1 MRKKFVFIILYVK
14 KITILKFIV
23 ERKRKMNKVS
33 KIYSSIAM
41 VTSILMFLF
50 GMYFSTKG
58 IVVVTYES
66 WRAMGVSLLA
76 FLCAMVSMMKLP
88 LKIKK
93 GILVFEL
100 LLIAV
105 LFVPMMIKGTILTF
119 QLAPFYVIA
128 DLTIVYTV
136 VGVMILWMNNR
147 SKQKDNQFKLDSIF
161 INFQILMIIN
171 VFFDIF
177 SFGVEV
183 MDYASA
189 LQIGQVLRSV
199 FLGTMNLQMLW
210 IAFGILILIGSLLK
224 MVYDSFMLK
233 RESIMSVS
241 K

>member
-23 ERKRKMNKVS
+23 ERKRKKNKVS

-58 IVVVTYES
+58 IVEVTYES
-66 WRAMGVSLLA
+66 WRAMGVSCITFLLVL
-76 FLCAMVSMMKLP
+76 FSLMKLP

-224 MVYDSFMLK
+224 MVYDIFMLK
-233 RESIMSVS
+233 RESIMSIS

>member
-1 MRKKFVFIILYVK
+1 
-14 KITILKFIV
+14 
-23 ERKRKMNKVS
+23 MNKVS

-224 MVYDSFMLK
+224 IFYDSFMLK

>member
-1 MRKKFVFIILYVK
+1 MQ
-14 KITILKFIV
+14 
-23 ERKRKMNKVS
+23 
-33 KIYSSIAM
+33 YSA
-41 VTSILMFLF
+41 
-50 GMYFSTKG
+50 
-58 IVVVTYES
+58 
-66 WRAMGVSLLA
+66 LA

>member
-33 KIYSSIAM
+33 KVYMSVAM
-41 VTSILMFLF
+41 VTSVAVCLF

-66 WRAMGVSLLA
+66 WRAMGVSALA

-100 LLIAV
+100 LLLAV
-105 LFVPMMIKGTILTF
+105 LFGPMMIKGTILTF

-136 VGVMILWMNNR
+136 VGVMILWMNVR
-147 SKQKDNQFKLDSIF
+147 SKQQNNEFKLDSIF
-161 INFQILMIIN
+161 IKFQILMIIN

-224 MVYDSFMLK
+224 MVYDIFMLK
-233 RESIMSVS
+233 RESIMSIS

>member
-1 MRKKFVFIILYVK
+1 
-14 KITILKFIV
+14 
-23 ERKRKMNKVS
+23 MNKVS

-105 LFVPMMIKGTILTF
+105 LFGPMMIKGTILTF

>member
-76 FLCAMVSMMKLP
+76 FLCAMISMMKLP

>member
-1 MRKKFVFIILYVK
+1 
-14 KITILKFIV
+14 
-23 ERKRKMNKVS
+23 MNKVS

-199 FLGTMNLQMLW
+199 FIGTMNLQMLW

>member
-224 MVYDSFMLK
+224 IFYDIFMLK

>member
-1 MRKKFVFIILYVK
+1 
-14 KITILKFIV
+14 
-23 ERKRKMNKVS
+23 MNKVS
-33 KIYSSIAM
+33 KVYMSVAI

-50 GMYFSTKG
+50 GLYFSTKG
-58 IVVVTYES
+58 IVEVTSVS
-66 WRAMGVSLLA
+66 WRAIGESCFV
-76 FLCAMVSMMKLP
+76 FLCAMVSMMKLS

-93 GILVFEL
+93 GILAFEL
-100 LLIAV
+100 LLISV
-105 LFVPMMIKGTILTF
+105 LFAPMILKGTIPTL
-119 QLAPFYVIA
+119 QLSPFSVIA
-128 DLTIVYTV
+128 DLTIVYAV
-136 VGVMILWMNNR
+136 VGVMILWMNNLN
-147 SKQKDNQFKLDSIF
+147 KQRDNEWKLESIF
-161 INFQILMIIN
+161 INFQIIMIIN

-224 MVYDSFMLK
+224 MVYDIFMLK
-233 RESIMSVS
+233 RESIMSIS

>member
-1 MRKKFVFIILYVK
+1 
-14 KITILKFIV
+14 
-23 ERKRKMNKVS
+23 MNKVS
-33 KIYSSIAM
+33 KVYMSVAM
-41 VTSILMFLF
+41 VTSVAVCLF
-50 GMYFSTKG
+50 GLYFSTKG
-58 IVVVTYES
+58 IVEVTYES
-66 WRAMGVSLLA
+66 WRAMGVSVLA
-76 FLCAMVSMMKLP
+76 FLCAIVSKIKLP
-88 LKIKK
+88 LKINK

-105 LFVPMMIKGTILTF
+105 LFGPMMIKGTILTF

-128 DLTIVYTV
+128 DITIVYTV

-147 SKQKDNQFKLDSIF
+147 SKQQDNELKLDSIF

-183 MDYASA
+183 MDYASE
-189 LQIGQVLRSV
+189 LQIGQVLKSV

-224 MVYDSFMLK
+224 MFYDIFMLK
-233 RESIMSVS
+233 RESIVSVS

>member
-1 MRKKFVFIILYVK
+1 
-14 KITILKFIV
+14 
-23 ERKRKMNKVS
+23 MNKVS

-66 WRAMGVSLLA
+66 WRAMGVSVLA

>member
-1 MRKKFVFIILYVK
+1 
-14 KITILKFIV
+14 
-23 ERKRKMNKVS
+23 MNKVS
-33 KIYSSIAM
+33 KVYMSVAM

-50 GMYFSTKG
+50 GWYFSTKE
-58 IVVVTYES
+58 IVEVTSVS
-66 WRAMGVSLLA
+66 WRAMGVSALA

-105 LFVPMMIKGTILTF
+105 LFGPMMIKGTILTF

-136 VGVMILWMNNR
+136 VGVMILWMNVR
-147 SKQKDNQFKLDSIF
+147 SKQQNNEFKLDSIF

-224 MVYDSFMLK
+224 MVYDIFMLK
-233 RESIMSVS
+233 RESIMSIS

>member
-1 MRKKFVFIILYVK
+1 
-14 KITILKFIV
+14 
-23 ERKRKMNKVS
+23 MNKVS
-33 KIYSSIAM
+33 KVYMSVAM
-41 VTSILMFLF
+41 VTSVAVCLF

-58 IVVVTYES
+58 MVEVTYES
-66 WRAMGVSLLA
+66 WRAIGVSALA
-76 FLCAMVSMMKLP
+76 FLCAMVSMIKLP

-93 GILVFEL
+93 GILLLEL

-105 LFVPMMIKGTILTF
+105 LFGPMMIKGTILTF
-119 QLAPFYVIA
+119 QLTPFYVIA
-128 DLTIVYTV
+128 DVTIVYTV
-136 VGVMILWMNNR
+136 IGMIFLWMNVR
-147 SKQKDNQFKLDSIF
+147 SKQQNNEFKLDSIF

-183 MDYASA
+183 MDYASE
-189 LQIGQVLRSV
+189 LQIGQVLRSM
-199 FLGTMNLQMLW
+199 FLGTMNLQLLW

-224 MVYDSFMLK
+224 MFYDIFMLK

>member
-1 MRKKFVFIILYVK
+1 
-14 KITILKFIV
+14 
-23 ERKRKMNKVS
+23 MNKVS

-76 FLCAMVSMMKLP
+76 FLCAMVSMMRLP

>member
-1 MRKKFVFIILYVK
+1 
-14 KITILKFIV
+14 
-23 ERKRKMNKVS
+23 MNKVS

-136 VGVMILWMNNR
+136 VGVMILWMNVR
-147 SKQKDNQFKLDSIF
+147 SKQQNNEFKLDSIF
-161 INFQILMIIN
+161 INFQILIIIN

>member
-1 MRKKFVFIILYVK
+1 
-14 KITILKFIV
+14 
-23 ERKRKMNKVS
+23 MNKVS
-33 KIYSSIAM
+33 KVYMSVAM
-41 VTSILMFLF
+41 VTSVAVCLF

-100 LLIAV
+100 LLLAV
-105 LFVPMMIKGTILTF
+105 LFGPMMIKGTILTF

-224 MVYDSFMLK
+224 MVYDIFMLK
-233 RESIMSVS
+233 RESIMSIS

>member
-1 MRKKFVFIILYVK
+1 
-14 KITILKFIV
+14 
-23 ERKRKMNKVS
+23 MNKVS
-33 KIYSSIAM
+33 KVYMSVAM
-41 VTSILMFLF
+41 VTSVAVCLF

-66 WRAMGVSLLA
+66 WRAMGVSALA

-105 LFVPMMIKGTILTF
+105 LFGPMMIKGTILTF

-136 VGVMILWMNNR
+136 VGVMLLWMNVR
-147 SKQKDNQFKLDSIF
+147 SKQQNNEFKLDSIF
-161 INFQILMIIN
+161 INFQILMILN

-183 MDYASA
+183 MDYASE
-189 LQIGQVLRSV
+189 LQIGQMFRSV
-199 FLGTMNLQMLW
+199 FLGTMNIQMLW

-224 MVYDSFMLK
+224 MVYDIFMLK
-233 RESIMSVS
+233 RDSIISIS

>member
-1 MRKKFVFIILYVK
+1 
-14 KITILKFIV
+14 
-23 ERKRKMNKVS
+23 MNKVS
-33 KIYSSIAM
+33 KVYMSVAM
-41 VTSILMFLF
+41 VTSVAVCLF

-66 WRAMGVSLLA
+66 WRAMGVSALA

-105 LFVPMMIKGTILTF
+105 LFGPMMIKGTILTF

-136 VGVMILWMNNR
+136 VGVMLLWMNVR
-147 SKQKDNQFKLDSIF
+147 SKQQNNEFKLDSIF
-161 INFQILMIIN
+161 IKFQILMIIN

-183 MDYASA
+183 MDYASE
-189 LQIGQVLRSV
+189 LQIGQGFRSM

-224 MVYDSFMLK
+224 MVYDIFMLK
-233 RESIMSVS
+233 RESIMSIS

>member
-100 LLIAV
+100 LLLAV

-147 SKQKDNQFKLDSIF
+147 SKQQNNEFKLDSIF

-224 MVYDSFMLK
+224 MVYDIFMLK
-233 RESIMSVS
+233 RESIMSIS

>member
-1 MRKKFVFIILYVK
+1 
-14 KITILKFIV
+14 
-23 ERKRKMNKVS
+23 MNKVS
-33 KIYSSIAM
+33 KVYMSVAM
-41 VTSILMFLF
+41 VTSVAVCLF

-66 WRAMGVSLLA
+66 WRAMGVSALA

-105 LFVPMMIKGTILTF
+105 LFGPMMIKGTILTF

-136 VGVMILWMNNR
+136 VGVMILWMNVR
-147 SKQKDNQFKLDSIF
+147 SKQQNNEFKLDSIF
-161 INFQILMIIN
+161 INFQILMILN

-183 MDYASA
+183 MDYASE
-189 LQIGQVLRSV
+189 LQIGQMFRSV
-199 FLGTMNLQMLW
+199 FLGTMNIQMLW
-210 IAFGILILIGSLLK
+210 IAFGILLLIGSLLK
-224 MVYDSFMLK
+224 MVYDIFMLK
-233 RESIMSVS
+233 RDSIISIS

>member
-1 MRKKFVFIILYVK
+1 
-14 KITILKFIV
+14 
-23 ERKRKMNKVS
+23 MNKVS
-33 KIYSSIAM
+33 KVYMSVAM
-41 VTSILMFLF
+41 VTSVAVCLF

-66 WRAMGVSLLA
+66 WRAMGVSALA

-105 LFVPMMIKGTILTF
+105 LFGPMMIKGTILTF

-136 VGVMILWMNNR
+136 VGVMLLWMNVR
-147 SKQKDNQFKLDSIF
+147 SKQQNNEFKLDSIF
-161 INFQILMIIN
+161 INFQILMILN

-183 MDYASA
+183 MDYASE
-189 LQIGQVLRSV
+189 LQIGQMFRSV
-199 FLGTMNLQMLW
+199 FLGTMNIQMLW
-210 IAFGILILIGSLLK
+210 IAFGILLLIGSLLK
-224 MVYDSFMLK
+224 MVYDIFMLK
-233 RESIMSVS
+233 RDSIISIS

>member
-50 GMYFSTKG
+50 GMYFSTKE
-58 IVVVTYES
+58 IVEVTSVS
-66 WRAMGVSLLA
+66 WRAMGVSALA

-105 LFVPMMIKGTILTF
+105 LFGPMMIKGTILTF

-136 VGVMILWMNNR
+136 VGVMILWMNVR
-147 SKQKDNQFKLDSIF
+147 SKQQNNEFKLDSIF

-224 MVYDSFMLK
+224 MVYDIFMLK
-233 RESIMSVS
+233 RESIMSIS

>member
-1 MRKKFVFIILYVK
+1 
-14 KITILKFIV
+14 
-23 ERKRKMNKVS
+23 MNKVS

-199 FLGTMNLQMLW
+199 FLRTMNLQMLW

>member
-1 MRKKFVFIILYVK
+1 
-14 KITILKFIV
+14 
-23 ERKRKMNKVS
+23 MNKVS
-33 KIYSSIAM
+33 KVYMSVAM
-41 VTSILMFLF
+41 VTSVLMFLF

-58 IVVVTYES
+58 IVVVTNES
-66 WRAMGVSLLA
+66 WRAMGVSALA
-76 FLCAMVSMMKLP
+76 FLCAMVSIMKLP

-105 LFVPMMIKGTILTF
+105 LFGPMMIKGTILTF

-136 VGVMILWMNNR
+136 VGVMLLWRNVR
-147 SKQKDNQFKLDSIF
+147 SKQQNNESKLDSIF
-161 INFQILMIIN
+161 IKFQILMIIN

-177 SFGVEV
+177 SFGVEI
-183 MDYASA
+183 MDYASE

-224 MVYDSFMLK
+224 MVYDIFMLK
-233 RESIMSVS
+233 KESIMSV
-241 K
+241 

>member
-224 MVYDSFMLK
+224 MVYDIFMLK

>member
-1 MRKKFVFIILYVK
+1 
-14 KITILKFIV
+14 
-23 ERKRKMNKVS
+23 MNKVS
-33 KIYSSIAM
+33 KVYMSVAM
-41 VTSILMFLF
+41 VTSVAVCLF

-58 IVVVTYES
+58 MVEVTYES
-66 WRAMGVSLLA
+66 WRAIGVSDLA
-76 FLCAMVSMMKLP
+76 FLSAMVSMIKLP

-93 GILVFEL
+93 GILLFEL

-105 LFVPMMIKGTILTF
+105 LFVPMIMKGTILTF

-128 DLTIVYTV
+128 DVTIVYTIL
-136 VGVMILWMNNR
+136 GMIFLWMNVR
-147 SKQKDNQFKLDSIF
+147 SKQQNNEFKLDSIF

-183 MDYASA
+183 MDYASE
-189 LQIGQVLRSV
+189 LQIGQVLRSM

-224 MVYDSFMLK
+224 MFYDIFMLK

>member
-1 MRKKFVFIILYVK
+1 
-14 KITILKFIV
+14 
-23 ERKRKMNKVS
+23 MNKMSKVYMGVS
-33 KIYSSIAM
+33 M
-41 VTSILMFLF
+41 VTSVATCLF
-50 GMYFSTKG
+50 GLYFSTKG
-58 IVVVTYES
+58 IVVVSYES
-66 WRAMGVSLLA
+66 WRAMGVSALA

-105 LFVPMMIKGTILTF
+105 LFGPMMIKGTILTF

-136 VGVMILWMNNR
+136 VGVMLLWMNVR
-147 SKQKDNQFKLDSIF
+147 SKQQNNEFKLDSIF
-161 INFQILMIIN
+161 INFQILMILN

-183 MDYASA
+183 MDYASE
-189 LQIGQVLRSV
+189 LQIGQMFRSV
-199 FLGTMNLQMLW
+199 FLGTMNIQMLW
-210 IAFGILILIGSLLK
+210 IAFGILLLIGSLLK
-224 MVYDSFMLK
+224 MVYDIFMLK
-233 RESIMSVS
+233 RDSIISIS